1 MKKLFVVLGIFA
13 LASCSL
19 QTKEVLID
27 DKYDVVVE
35 SNVIKGER
43 VYFINAISI
52 WTNQKPPLS
61 KQQDIFI
68 EAIEQV
74 AGCPVVQSSIR
85 WVDAG
90 IASNATMRAAVSC

>member
-1 MKKLFVVLGIFA
+1 MKRLFVVLGIFA

-27 DKYDVVVE
+27 DKYDVVVG
-35 SNVIKGER
+35 SQVIKGER

-52 WTNQKPPLS
+52 WTDTKPPLS

-68 EAIEQV
+68 EAIERV
-74 AGCPVVQSSIR
+74 AGCPVVQNSIR
-85 WVDAG
+85 WEDAG
-90 IASNATMRAAVSC
+90 IASNAFMRAAVSC

>member
-1 MKKLFVVLGIFA
+1 MKKLLIVFGMIA

-27 DKYDVVVE
+27 DKYDVVVG
-35 SNVIKGER
+35 SQVIKGER

-52 WTNQKPPLS
+52 WTDQRPPLS

-68 EAIEQV
+68 EAIERV
-74 AGCPVVQSSIR
+74 AQCPVVESSVR
-85 WVDAG
+85 WEDAG
-90 IASNATMRAAVSC
+90 IASNAFMRAAVSC